1 MLTRPCPYSRRQRHS
16 RSRDDL
22 QPQALLVAQRRAVFH
37 AHAADDQDVRL
48 TPKLRTT
55 RLADGLR
62 PTILFDIGHVVDPLK
77 KAELDGEC
85 TRHLTKRCSGS
96 ALSRLWSHIDAG
108 VTRDHPPKDSNES
121 YLFSSENSINT
132 IELTLSIRE
141 NDWRA
146 SRTRSIGR
154 VDGCGFRDDRNAFAV
169 EEKGSGGGCR
179 VDHGPRVVIAPVIAA
194 SMAA

>member
-1 MLTRPCPYSRRQRHS
+1 MKLWQIAVLIYAVIYFMLAGIMEADNLRQSYPVSYVAFSMIAQTLVVGGVVLFALEKAPEFAKVWRW
-16 RSRDDL
+16 L
-22 QPQALLVAQRRAVFH
+22 FPLLV
-37 AHAADDQDVRL
+37 L
-48 TPKLRTT
+48 E
-55 RLADGLR
+55 LA
-62 PTILFDIGHVVDPLK
+62 
-77 KAELDGEC
+77 
-85 TRHLTKRCSGS
+85 
-96 ALSRLWSHIDAG
+96 
-108 VTRDHPPKDSNES
+108 
-121 YLFSSENSINT
+121 
-132 IELTLSIRE
+132 LSIRE

>member
-1 MLTRPCPYSRRQRHS
+1 MARATIQVVQVALDDWVVRQDSGHE
-16 RSRDDL
+16 
-22 QPQALLVAQRRAVFH
+22 
-37 AHAADDQDVRL
+37 
-48 TPKLRTT
+48 
-55 RLADGLR
+55 LA
-62 PTILFDIGHVVDPLK
+62 
-77 KAELDGEC
+77 
-85 TRHLTKRCSGS
+85 
-96 ALSRLWSHIDAG
+96 
-108 VTRDHPPKDSNES
+108 
-121 YLFSSENSINT
+121 
-132 IELTLSIRE
+132 LSIRE

>member
-1 MLTRPCPYSRRQRHS
+1 MTPI
-16 RSRDDL
+16 
-22 QPQALLVAQRRAVFH
+22 ALLLNLLWLFFGGLWMGAAWVLAGLIMAITIIGLPWTWAAFNIAAYTLFPFGFKAVSREEHFGQS
-37 AHAADDQDVRL
+37 D
-48 TPKLRTT
+48 
-55 RLADGLR
+55 LA
-62 PTILFDIGHVVDPLK
+62 
-77 KAELDGEC
+77 
-85 TRHLTKRCSGS
+85 
-96 ALSRLWSHIDAG
+96 
-108 VTRDHPPKDSNES
+108 
-121 YLFSSENSINT
+121 
-132 IELTLSIRE
+132 LSIRE